1 MPDTEWTRGKCGFK
15 ALLYMACGVP
25 PVCSPVGMTTDIVQD
40 GENGLLATTTEE
52 WIEKLSL
59 LVENPTLRRQMGEAG
74 RTTVEEK
81 FSLTT
86 HAPRFLETL
95 QRTAAI
101 GRPQATATGRLAR
114 AQVDQ
119 EAAEAVEDGVLAYAW
134 AVVTAGVGEVRRWLG
149 SRTSVRW
156 PWPVPAGRLG
166 GVIRQFSSVRA
177 RTDARRPSRS

>member
-40 GENGLLATTTEE
+40 GAERPARRSTTEE

-95 QRTAAI
+95 QRTAEVGHWRSEPQRV
-101 GRPQATATGRLAR
+101 GRGAALA
-114 AQVDQ
+114 A
-119 EAAEAVEDGVLAYAW
+119 
-134 AVVTAGVGEVRRWLG
+134 
-149 SRTSVRW
+149 S
-156 PWPVPAGRLG
+156 
-166 GVIRQFSSVRA
+166 A
-177 RTDARRPSRS
+177 RT